1 MKIKKA
7 VLVYGIFPEFFE
19 DGRRPDQIPECN
31 PNNEKNWMGWT
42 KKELERRGFEVICPI
57 IPQVWKSKYPDWK
70 KELDKIDI
78 DANTTLVGL
87 SAGNGAITK
96 YITEE
101 KKKIKKLI
109 LIAPARYHPDKEWST
124 FYDFEISKDVK
135 KQIEKGTTIFYD
147 SKDWDTIVKSVGI
160 YKKELDAE
168 VIELPG
174 KGHFSF
180 EISTLPELLEE
191 ILKTYK
197 K

>member
-1 MKIKKA
+1 MNTRKA
-7 VLVYGIFPEFFE
+7 VLVYGVFPEFFE
-19 DGRRPDQIPECN
+19 DGKRPDEIPECN

-42 KKELERRGFEVICPI
+42 KKELEKRGFEVTCPI
-57 IPQVWKSKYPDWK
+57 ISKAWKAQYLDWK

-78 DANTTLVGL
+78 DENTTLVGL
-87 SAGNGAITK
+87 SAGNGAITR

-109 LIAPARYHPDKEWST
+109 LIAPARYHGDKEWDE
-124 FYDFEISKDVK
+124 FYNYKIDDGVKDRIK
-135 KQIEKGTTIFYD
+135 DGTTIFYD
-147 SKDWDTIVKSVGI
+147 SKDWECIVKSVAM

-180 EISTLPELLEE
+180 EIATLPELLDE
-191 ILKTYK
+191 ILKVYK
-197 K
+197 N